1 VPTSAARSIIARK
14 SWHVYP
20 EPTVETTLSTYRGF
34 LATVAGSPPLWARA
48 QEALRLDLRY
58 ACYSRSPPVSVT
70 EDALRAGEKEW
81 FMLRLKDW
89 LEFLK
94 KNIPAQDLDSGFAQ
108 ASQDHGVK
116 LYD

>member
-1 VPTSAARSIIARK
+1 M
-14 SWHVYP
+14 
-20 EPTVETTLSTYRGF
+20 
-34 LATVAGSPPLWARA
+34 
-48 QEALRLDLRY
+48 
-58 ACYSRSPPVSVT
+58 SVT